1 VTTEGMFAGRLLTS
15 LKMQKSRGAAGGGV
29 KVRGESKLVGGRA
42 ALEKILG
49 GIES

>member
-1 VTTEGMFAGRLLTS
+1 VQQVVE
-15 LKMQKSRGAAGGGV
+15 V